1 LIKTLA
7 AGRYR
12 VERELGH
19 GGMATVYLAHD
30 EELERPVAV
39 KVLPEHLAG
48 DDAFRARFVREAR
61 LAGRLSHPNVVR
73 VYDAGE
79 ADGRPFIVMEYV
91 PGASLADTG
100 PLPVPRVVDLGTQAC
115 AGLQHAHDAGLVH
128 RDVKP
133 ANLLVRDDGVLKI
146 ADFGIARAAEST
158 RHTQAGML
166 LGTAAYLAPEQIAG
180 EDATAASDLY
190 SLGAVLYELLAGRPP
205 YSFSSL
211 GELAAKQA
219 EGIVEP
225 VADVAPDVPREVEA
239 AVMHALA
246 RDPGFRP
253 ASAAELAQELGRTT
267 TTAADEQPTHPLPP
281 RRTLGVPGRRSSVL
295 WLVGTIVV
303 AATAVALGLA
313 KVGGDKGNSPPPAA
327 PQVTPPAPAPTAEQQ
342 ARNLARWLR
351 VHSR

>member
-1 LIKTLA
+1 LSETLA

-30 EELERPVAV
+30 EELGRPVAV
-39 KVLPEHLAG
+39 KLLPERLA
-48 DDAFRARFVREAR
+48 DDDSFRARFLREAR

-91 PGASLADTG
+91 PGTSLAESG
-100 PLPVPRVVDLGTQAC
+100 RLPAACVAELGVQAC
-115 AGLQHAHDAGLVH
+115 AGLQHAHEAGLVH

-146 ADFGIARAAEST
+146 VDFGIARAAEST
-158 RHTQAGML
+158 RHTEVGTL

-180 EDATAASDLY
+180 EDAAPASDIY
-190 SLGAVLYELLAGRPP
+190 SLGAVLYELLTGRPP
-205 YSFSSL
+205 YAFSSL
-211 GELAAKQA
+211 AELASLQA
-219 EGIVEP
+219 EGLIEP
-225 VADVAPDVPREVEA
+225 VRDAEPGVPRELEA

-246 RDPGFRP
+246 REPRFRP
-253 ASAAELAQELGRTT
+253 GSAAELGHVL
-267 TTAADEQPTHPLPP
+267 AAGPEEQPTRPLPQ
-281 RRTLGVPGRRSSVL
+281 RRTTFSVPGRGGAL
-295 WLVGTIVV
+295 WLVGALLLAGI
-303 AATAVALGLA
+303 AVALGLA
-313 KVGGDKGNSPPPAA
+313 QLGGNGKSSS
-327 PQVTPPAPAPTAEQQ
+327 PPAPPHVAAPAPASSAEQQ